1 MNDYITMSNEFKR
14 EEALGW
20 LVNIIAY
27 HMRLR
32 LDKRLKTKG
41 LSIGQWPVLVSLWEQ
56 DGVYQNQIS
65 ERLKAPEYTMS
76 RAIDKLEEMNLV
88 RRETDLNNRRAQ
100 RIFLTEAGH
109 NIKQILIPLAT
120 KTNQEILALLDKQE
134 GQQLLYLLRRIAQQ
148 L

>member
-1 MNDYITMSNEFKR
+1 MSDEFKR

-20 LVNIIAY
+20 LINIVAY

-32 LDKRLKTKG
+32 LDKHLKTKD

-100 RIFLTEAGH
+100 RIFLTEEGH
-109 NIKQILIPLAT
+109 QIRQILTPFAMQ
-120 KTNQEILALLDKQE
+120 TNEEILALLDEQE
-134 GQQLLYLLRRIAQQ
+134 GKQLLSLLKKIVQQL
-148 L
+148 